1 MQLIGPITQ
10 ASGVDP
16 LISGLAAFVLGTC
29 YEFNRTPGEITRSTL
44 HPILHSRIGPD
55 TFVSRMARFRE
66 DARFK
71 AVGPPEGVWEDE
83 GEGELV
89 FGLTAEERE
98 EMWFD
103 WTFVEFWKNN
113 YCACARPLTLVTKT

>member
-1 MQLIGPITQ
+1 
-10 ASGVDP
+10 
-16 LISGLAAFVLGTC
+16 
-29 YEFNRTPGEITRSTL
+29 
-44 HPILHSRIGPD
+44 
-55 TFVSRMARFRE
+55 MARFRE

-71 AVGPPEGVWEDE
+71 AVGPPEGVWEEDE

-103 WTFVEFWKNN
+103 WSFAEFWKNN
-113 YCACARPLTLVTKT
+113 YCSSEPSFFLLQTRTDPTLGPALTCRHDPALDQL